1 MIFEQIVEFFS
12 NPANWSGPDGIP
24 VRLGEH
30 LLYTFV
36 VVLIGIAIAIPVG
49 AIIGHTRRGAW
60 LVINIA
66 NGSRALPTLG
76 LLTLMVLLLGL
87 GFLPA
92 AIVLVILA
100 IPPMLTATYAGVRG
114 VDPAVVD
121 AARGIGMPEWRILL
135 TVELPIATRVIV
147 SGIRSSVLQVIATA
161 TIAAYIALG
170 GLGRFLLDGLALR
183 DYGEMAGGALL
194 VASLALVTDGLFAL
208 GGIRRKKAPAKAAD
222 TAAAKAKPAEAT
234 ETRVVRLS
242 DQT

>member
-1 MIFEQIVEFFS
+1 MILQQILDFFS
-12 NPANWSGPDGIP
+12 DPANWSGSEGIP
-24 VRLGEH
+24 TRLAEH
-30 LLYTFV
+30 IWYTLV
-36 VVLIGIAIAIPVG
+36 VVVIGVLIALPIG
-49 AIIGHTRRGAW
+49 AVIGHTRRGAW

-66 NGSRALPTLG
+66 NGSRALPSLG

-100 IPPMLTATYAGVRG
+100 IPPVLTATYAGVRG

-135 TVELPIATRVIV
+135 TVELPIAARVIV

-170 GLGRFLLDGLALR
+170 GLGRFLIDGLALR

-194 VASLALVTDGLFAL
+194 VAALALVTDGLFAL
-208 GGIRRKKAPAKAAD
+208 GGIRRGPSARSLQ
-222 TAAAKAKPAEAT
+222 PAEPVAAEET
-234 ETRVVRLS
+234 ETRVVRLTE
-242 DQT
+242 QP

>member
-1 MIFEQIVEFFS
+1 MILQQIHEFFS

-30 LLYTFV
+30 LLYTVIV
-36 VVLIGIAIAIPVG
+36 VAIGILIAIPVG
-49 AIIGHTRRGAW
+49 ALIGHTRRGAW

-92 AIVLVILA
+92 AIVLVVLA

-121 AARGIGMPEWRILL
+121 AARGIGMPEWRILV
-135 TVELPIATRVIV
+135 TVELPIAARVIV

-161 TIAAYIALG
+161 TVAAYIALG

-194 VASLALVTDGLFAL
+194 VAGLALVTDGLFAL
-208 GGIRRKKAPAKAAD
+208 AGIRRKKPLAKAEAV
-222 TAAAKAKPAEAT
+222 AAEAT
-234 ETRVVRLS
+234 ETRAVRLTE
-242 DQT
+242 QP

>member
-208 GGIRRKKAPAKAAD
+208 GGIRRKKAPVKAAD
-222 TAAAKAKPAEAT
+222 TVAAKAKPAEVT